1 MKKFYN
7 YSFFMIVYIGQVA
20 FSVASPFA
28 YTNTLDE
35 LLKQVMDERTLQT
48 EELLKRENVF
58 RQKKNERKQLLNSA
72 IKELKQLEQI
82 GTKLTATFEKNEK
95 ELTILEAEL
104 NATVGVL
111 GEFFGVVKQVAGD
124 FRGHVLHS
132 IVSAQIPGREK
143 WIESI
148 SARKKLPTT
157 KELRQLWFE
166 IQREMT
172 ELGKVTQFPAEV
184 ISVDGKKST
193 RQVTRVGGFNLVS
206 QGQYLGYEE
215 PATGESQSQ
224 IATLERQPGRNFT
237 KYISDLESAQS
248 SYHFFALD
256 PSRGSLISILIHVPD
271 LWEKVQQGGW
281 VGLVII
287 CVFLFGFALII
298 ERLVVLSR
306 EKRQILSQLD
316 NTDQPTDNNPVGVI
330 LMTYEKNKNMDLE
343 SLELKLSEVIIKY
356 LPRLERGIGAIK
368 MLAVLSPLL
377 GLLGTV
383 TGMILTFQAITL
395 FGTGDPKLMAG
406 GISQALMTTVMG
418 LCCAIPLL
426 LCHTLIVARAKRLTQ
441 ILEEQ
446 TTGLLARKMQN
457 ETTKT

>member
-1 MKKFYN
+1 MRKFYI
-7 YSFFMIVYIGQVA
+7 YLFFIIGQLVTFNITSQLA
-20 FSVASPFA
+20 HAD
-28 YTNTLDE
+28 TLDE
-35 LLKQVMDERTLQT
+35 LLKKVMDERALQT
-48 EELLKRENVF
+48 EELRKREEVF
-58 RQKKNERKQLLNSA
+58 KQERNKRKILLNSA
-72 IKELKQLEQI
+72 IEELKQLDRI
-82 GTKLTATFEKNEK
+82 GAQLMETYKQNEK
-95 ELTILEAEL
+95 ELAILKAEQD
-104 NATVGVL
+104 ATVGIL

-132 IVSAQIPGREK
+132 IVSAQIPDRAK

-148 SARKKLPTT
+148 SSSKKLPTT

-172 ELGKVTQFPAEV
+172 ESGKVVQFPTEV
-184 ISVDGKKST
+184 IAIDGKKSV
-193 RQVTRVGGFNLVS
+193 RQVTRVGGFNLVN

-215 PATGESQSQ
+215 SVDGEESPQ
-224 IATLERQPGRNFT
+224 IVELERQPGRSFT

-248 SYHFFALD
+248 GYHFFALD

-287 CVFLFGFALII
+287 CVFLFSLVLVI
-298 ERLVVLSR
+298 ERLVILSK
-306 EKRQILSQLD
+306 EKRKILSQLD
-316 NTDQPTDNNPVGVI
+316 NVDQPSEDNPVGAI
-330 LMTYEKNKNMDLE
+330 LIAYEKNKSLDLE
-343 SLELKLSEVIIKY
+343 SLELKLSEVVIKY
-356 LPRLERGIGAIK
+356 LPRIERGIGAIK

-383 TGMILTFQAITL
+383 TGMILTFQSITL

-406 GISQALMTTVMG
+406 GISQALVTTVMG

-426 LCHTLIVARAKRLTQ
+426 LCHTMIVARAQRLTQ

-446 TTGLLARKMQN
+446 TAGLLARRMQ
-457 ETTKT
+457 K

>member
-7 YSFFMIVYIGQVA
+7 YSFFIIVCIGQVA

-28 YTNTLDE
+28 DANTLDE
-35 LLKQVMDERTLQT
+35 LLTQVMDERTLQT
-48 EELLKRENVF
+48 EELRKREETF
-58 RQKKNERKQLLNSA
+58 KQKKNERKILLNSA

-82 GTKLTATFEKNEK
+82 GAKLTATFEQNDK
-95 ELTILEAEL
+95 ELAILETEL

-143 WIESI
+143 WIESL

-215 PATGESQSQ
+215 PVTGSQSQ
-224 IATLERQPGRNFT
+224 IAALERQPGRNFT

-248 SYHFFALD
+248 GYHFFALD

-287 CVFLFGFALII
+287 CVFLFGLVLVI
-298 ERLVVLSR
+298 ERLIVLSR
-306 EKRQILSQLD
+306 EKSQILTQL
-316 NTDQPTDNNPVGVI
+316 NNVDQPTDNNPVGVI
-330 LMTYEKNKNMDLE
+330 LMTYEKNKNLDLE
-343 SLELKLSEVIIKY
+343 SLELKLSEVVIKY

-426 LCHTLIVARAKRLTQ
+426 LCHTLIVARAKRVTQ

-446 TTGLLARKMQN
+446 TAGLLARKIQK